1 MSYKELYRENNENIK
16 ERYEIVSERIRTI
29 SNMKEAE
36 LSIEE
41 KYASFFVKISKY
53 LVKLQDVLE
62 MEKEGKLLSL
72 SLEDGEKLNKS
83 LFNEITKENYES
95 SFANPT
101 FAVKKLGKDFG
112 QMFSAIYASVI
123 RCIPSVFQGDY
134 TFLCIYQELIL
145 EIYTTMQDEEGFT
158 YKAIKDSYYWFK
170 HDYIEVVMEDRV
182 NKLIDPEYDY
192 YRTLI
197 DSAKDGI
204 DYLYRYGFFISND
217 EIESAKYLETF
228 SDEEIQKMANTY
240 TEGYRI
246 GFEVTGKDLTIKDKV
261 EIRYPIGFER
271 MVAAAISNFEK
282 LNLKPILKPFS
293 TSANKQFDYDHR
305 EDAGLILDK
314 AIVERGLESYRCAF
328 EKKKTQA
335 RGYAGPAVIEVFGEE
350 PFSPITKEE
359 NVKLSDK
366 QQKLSV
372 YNKSES
378 SQIVNKY
385 IVGEERSFTIIAYPI
400 PSIGEKYKEI
410 FAETVKLNTLDYNFY
425 KDMQQKIID
434 VLDTGDKAHIVGK
447 NGNKTDLYVNLYKLN
462 DPTKETIFEN
472 CVADVNIPVG
482 EVFTSPV
489 LKETTGKL
497 HVSQVYLNGLNFI
510 NLEIDFKDGMIE
522 NYTCTNFESEE
533 DNKKYIKDNIL
544 MNHETLP
551 MGEFAIGTNTVA
563 YKMADT
569 YKIAD
574 KMPILI
580 AEKTGPHFAVGD
592 TCYSY
597 DEDNMTYNPDKKA
610 IVARDNEISI
620 LRKEDYSKAYFN
632 CHTDI
637 TIPYNELGRISVITK
652 SGESKDIIVD
662 GRFVVPGTLKL
673 NEPLDEMDRM
683 TE

>member
-1 MSYKELYRENNENIK
+1 MSYKELYKENNENLK

-36 LSIEE
+36 VSIEE
-41 KYASFFVKISKY
+41 KYASFFVKISKF

-62 MEKEGKLLSL
+62 KEKSGELLTL
-72 SLEDGEKLNKS
+72 SAEDGKALNDI
-83 LFNEITKENYES
+83 LFDEIKKENYDF
-95 SFANPT
+95 SFANPS
-101 FAVKKLGKDFG
+101 FAVKTFGKDFG
-112 QMFSAIYASVI
+112 QLFSAIFASVI
-123 RCIPSVFQGDY
+123 NIIPTVFQGDY
-134 TFLCIYQELIL
+134 TFICIYEELIL
-145 EIYTTMQDEEGFT
+145 EIYTIMQDREGFT
-158 YKAIKDSYYWFK
+158 YKAVQDSYYWFK
-170 HDYIEVVMEDRV
+170 HDYIEVVMEDKV
-182 NKLIDPEYDY
+182 NKLINPEYDY
-192 YRTLI
+192 YQKLI
-197 DSAKDGI
+197 DMSKDGI
-204 DYLYRYGFFISND
+204 DYLYKYGFYISND
-217 EIESAKYLETF
+217 EIESARYLATF
-228 SDEEIQKMANTY
+228 SDDEIQKMADTY

-246 GFEVTGKDLTIKDKV
+246 GFEVTGKDLSIKDKA
-261 EIRYPIGFER
+261 EIRYPVGFER
-271 MVAAAISNFEK
+271 VVRVAIKNFEK
-282 LNLKPILKPFS
+282 LNLKSILKPFS
-293 TSANKQFDYDHR
+293 TPANKQFDYDHR
-305 EDAGLILDK
+305 EDSGIILDK
-314 AIVERGLESYRCAF
+314 AIIERGLESYRCAF
-328 EKKKTQA
+328 EKVKKEA

-350 PFSPITKEE
+350 PFSPETKEE
-359 NVKLSDK
+359 NVKLSSK

-372 YNKSES
+372 YNKSEI

-385 IVGEERSFTIIAYPI
+385 IVGEERSFTIIAFPI
-400 PSIGEKYKEI
+400 ASIGDKYKEI

-425 KDMQQKIID
+425 RDMQQKIID
-434 VLDTGDKAHIVGK
+434 VLDTGDKAHIVGT

-462 DPTKETIFEN
+462 DPSKETIFEN

-489 LKETTGKL
+489 LKGTTGKL
-497 HVSQVYLNGLNFI
+497 HVSQVYLNGLKFI
-510 NLEIDFKDGMIE
+510 NLEIDFKDGMIAD
-522 NYTCTNFESEE
+522 YTCTNFDSEE

-569 YKIAD
+569 YQIAD

-610 IVARDNEISI
+610 IVARDNEISA

-652 SGESKDIIVD
+652 TGENKDIIVD
-662 GRFVVPGTLKL
+662 GRFVVPGTEKL
-673 NEPLDEMDRM
+673 NEPLDEM
-683 TE
+683 EG

>member
-1 MSYKELYRENNENIK
+1 MSYKELYKKNNETLK
-16 ERYEIVSERIRTI
+16 ERYELVSERIRTI

-36 LSIEE
+36 VSIEE
-41 KYASFFVKISKY
+41 KYASFFVKISQF
-53 LVKLQDVLE
+53 LVKLQEVLDK
-62 MEKEGKLLSL
+62 EKSGELLAMSAEEGKA
-72 SLEDGEKLNKS
+72 LNDI
-83 LFNEITKENYES
+83 LFDEIKKENYDF
-95 SFANPT
+95 SFANPS
-101 FAVKKLGKDFG
+101 FAVKTFGKDFG
-112 QMFSAIYASVI
+112 QLFSAIFASVI
-123 RCIPSVFQGDY
+123 NIIPTVFQGDY
-134 TFLCIYQELIL
+134 TFICIYEELIL
-145 EIYTTMQDEEGFT
+145 EIYTIMQDREGFT
-158 YKAIKDSYYWFK
+158 YKAVQDSYYWFK
-170 HDYIEVVMEDRV
+170 HDYIEVVMEDKV
-182 NKLIDPEYDY
+182 NKLINPEYDY
-192 YRTLI
+192 YQKLI
-197 DSAKDGI
+197 DMSKDGI
-204 DYLYRYGFFISND
+204 DYLYKYGFYISND
-217 EIESAKYLETF
+217 EIESARYLATF
-228 SDEEIQKMANTY
+228 SDEEIQKMADTY

-246 GFEVTGKDLTIKDKV
+246 GFEVTGKDLSIKDKA
-261 EIRYPIGFER
+261 EIRYPVGFER
-271 MVAAAISNFEK
+271 VVRVAIKNFEK
-282 LNLKPILKPFS
+282 LNLKSILKPFS

-305 EDAGLILDK
+305 EDSGIILDK
-314 AIVERGLESYRCAF
+314 AIIERGLESYRCAF
-328 EKKKTQA
+328 EKVKKEA

-359 NVKLSDK
+359 NVKLNAK

-372 YNKSES
+372 YNKSEI

-385 IVGEERSFTIIAYPI
+385 IVGEERSFTIIAFPI
-400 PSIGEKYKEI
+400 ASIGDKYKEI

-425 KDMQQKIID
+425 RDMQQKIID
-434 VLDTGDKAHIVGK
+434 VLDTGDKAHIVGT

-462 DPTKETIFEN
+462 DPNKETIFEN

-489 LKETTGKL
+489 LKGTTGKL
-497 HVSQVYLNGLNFI
+497 HVSQVYLNGLKFI
-510 NLEIDFKDGMIE
+510 NLEIDFKDGMIAD
-522 NYTCTNFESEE
+522 YTCTNFDSEE

-652 SGESKDIIVD
+652 EGDNKDIIVD
-662 GRFVVPGTLKL
+662 GRFVVPGTEKL
-673 NEPLDEMDRM
+673 NEPLDEM
-683 TE
+683 EG

>member
-1 MSYKELYRENNENIK
+1 MSYKELYKENNENLK

-36 LSIEE
+36 VSIEE
-41 KYASFFVKISKY
+41 KYASFFVKISKF

-62 MEKEGKLLSL
+62 KEKNGELLTL
-72 SLEDGEKLNKS
+72 SAEDGKALNDS
-83 LFNEITKENYES
+83 LFDEIKKENYDF
-95 SFANPT
+95 SFANPS
-101 FAVKKLGKDFG
+101 FAVKTFGKDFG
-112 QMFSAIYASVI
+112 QLFSAIFASVI
-123 RCIPSVFQGDY
+123 NIIPTVFQGDY
-134 TFLCIYQELIL
+134 TFICIYEELIL
-145 EIYTTMQDEEGFT
+145 EIYTIMQDREGFT
-158 YKAIKDSYYWFK
+158 YKAVQDSYYWFK
-170 HDYIEVVMEDRV
+170 HDYIEVVMEDKV
-182 NKLIDPEYDY
+182 NKLINPEYDY
-192 YRTLI
+192 YQKLI
-197 DSAKDGI
+197 DMSKDGI
-204 DYLYRYGFFISND
+204 DYLYKYGFYISND
-217 EIESAKYLETF
+217 EIESARYLATF
-228 SDEEIQKMANTY
+228 SDEEIQKMADTY

-246 GFEVTGKDLTIKDKV
+246 GFEVTGKDLSIKDKA
-261 EIRYPIGFER
+261 EIRYPVGFER
-271 MVAAAISNFEK
+271 VVRVAIKNFEK
-282 LNLKPILKPFS
+282 LNLKSILKPFS

-305 EDAGLILDK
+305 EDSGIILDK
-314 AIVERGLESYRCAF
+314 AIIERGLESYRCAF
-328 EKKKTQA
+328 EKVKKEA

-350 PFSPITKEE
+350 PFSPETKED
-359 NVKLSDK
+359 NVKLSSK

-372 YNKSES
+372 YNKSEI

-385 IVGEERSFTIIAYPI
+385 IVGEERSFTIIAFPI
-400 PSIGEKYKEI
+400 ASIGDKYKEI
-410 FAETVKLNTLDYNFY
+410 FSETVKLNTLDYNFY
-425 KDMQQKIID
+425 RDMQQKIID
-434 VLDTGDKAHIVGK
+434 VLDTGDKAHIVGT

-462 DPTKETIFEN
+462 DPNKETIFEN

-489 LKETTGKL
+489 LKGTTGKL
-497 HVSQVYLNGLNFI
+497 HVSQVYLNGLKFI
-510 NLEIDFKDGMIE
+510 NLEIDFKDGMIAD
-522 NYTCTNFESEE
+522 YTCTNFDSEE

-610 IVARDNEISI
+610 IVARDNEISA

-652 SGESKDIIVD
+652 TGENKDIIVD
-662 GRFVVPGTLKL
+662 GRFVVPGTEKL
-673 NEPLDEMDRM
+673 NEPLDEM
-683 TE
+683 EG

>member
-1 MSYKELYRENNENIK
+1 MSYKELYKENNENLK

-36 LSIEE
+36 VSIEE
-41 KYASFFVKISKY
+41 KYASFFVKISKF

-62 MEKEGKLLSL
+62 KEKNGELLTL
-72 SLEDGEKLNKS
+72 SAEDGKALNDS
-83 LFNEITKENYES
+83 LFDEIKKENYDF
-95 SFANPT
+95 SFANPS
-101 FAVKKLGKDFG
+101 FAVKTFGKDFG
-112 QMFSAIYASVI
+112 QLFSAIFASVI
-123 RCIPSVFQGDY
+123 NIIPTVFQGDY
-134 TFLCIYQELIL
+134 TFICIYEELIL
-145 EIYTTMQDEEGFT
+145 EIYTIMQDREGFT
-158 YKAIKDSYYWFK
+158 YKAVQDSYYWFK
-170 HDYIEVVMEDRV
+170 HDYIEVVMEDKV
-182 NKLIDPEYDY
+182 NKLINPEYDY
-192 YRTLI
+192 YQKLI
-197 DSAKDGI
+197 DMSKDGI
-204 DYLYRYGFFISND
+204 DYLYKYGFYISND
-217 EIESAKYLETF
+217 EIESARYLATF
-228 SDEEIQKMANTY
+228 SDEEIQKMADTY

-246 GFEVTGKDLTIKDKV
+246 GFEVTGKDLSIKDKA
-261 EIRYPIGFER
+261 EIRYPVGFER
-271 MVAAAISNFEK
+271 VVRVAIKNFEK
-282 LNLKPILKPFS
+282 LNLKSILKPYS
-293 TSANKQFDYDHR
+293 TPANKQFDYDHR
-305 EDAGLILDK
+305 EDMGIVLDK
-314 AIVERGLESYRCAF
+314 AIIERGLESYRCAF
-328 EKKKTQA
+328 EKIKKEA

-359 NVKLSDK
+359 NVKLNAK

-372 YNKSES
+372 YNKSEI

-385 IVGEERSFTIIAYPI
+385 IVGEERSFTIIAFPVA
-400 PSIGEKYKEI
+400 SIGDKYKEI
-410 FAETVKLNTLDYNFY
+410 FSETVKLNTLDYNFY
-425 KDMQQKIID
+425 RDMQQKIID
-434 VLDTGDKAHIVGK
+434 VLDTGDKAHIVGT

-462 DPTKETIFEN
+462 DPNKETIFEN

-489 LKETTGKL
+489 LKGTTGKL
-497 HVSQVYLNGLNFI
+497 HVSQVYLNGLKFI
-510 NLEIDFKDGMIE
+510 NLEIDFKDGMIAD
-522 NYTCTNFESEE
+522 YTCTNFDSEE

-544 MNHETLP
+544 INHETLP

-610 IVARDNEISI
+610 IVARDNEISA

-652 SGESKDIIVD
+652 EGDNKDIIVD
-662 GRFVVPGTLKL
+662 GRFVVPGTEKL
-673 NEPLDEMDRM
+673 NEPLDEM
-683 TE
+683 EG